1 MISTLSNQLLGEA
14 IMKPSSIKKI
24 RLAPVLAALA
34 LLFVFAGCKKEAPP
48 PVVVAPLHAP
58 ATQTDDAGWK
68 AYFQDVIDRNSQGVT
83 DRSSA
88 YYLPTPGGAD
98 YQGKYDRQLQG
109 VSDTVARGVLPGNLL
124 AFMSP
129 DSTKMGDLVVEAFKK
144 GSPGT
149 MKGVIIIFI
158 GKTAD
163 DDRVKAAVTPTG
175 ATYRFIEA
183 K

>member
-1 MISTLSNQLLGEA
+1 
-14 IMKPSSIKKI
+14 MKPSMIKTM
-24 RLAPVLAALA
+24 RLVPALAALA
-34 LLFVFAGCKKEAPP
+34 LLLAFAGCKQAPPP

-83 DRSSA
+83 DRSNA

-98 YQGKYDRQLQG
+98 YDGKYQRQLQG

-129 DSTKMGDLVVEAFKK
+129 DSTKMADLVVEAFKK
-144 GSPGT
+144 GSAGS
-149 MKGVIIIFI
+149 MKGVIVLFI

-163 DDRVKAAVTPTG
+163 NDRVSAVVTPTG
-175 ATYRFIEA
+175 ATYRFVEA